1 MTQAT
6 KKEDIWIEQMILIRK
21 QLPVI
26 IGSSFLTSAIVA
38 LWLERYLDTAPLAIW
53 MSLVSVVAIIRLLH
67 MQYWRRKSVNAD
79 NVRAHIHQ
87 FTLLS
92 LVSGILW
99 GGFGIMT
106 VLQDI
111 LLVTLTAIMVLS
123 GMIASATASLS
134 HFRSAYLAFIIP
146 MSIPT
151 AIASLFVPDPIYYL
165 IAVLIIL
172 YLIVSLYFSRDL
184 RATLIQSITLRFEN
198 DALVDS
204 LKMEKAHAVSSMQ
217 TATRANFA
225 KSRFL
230 AAASHDLRQP
240 LCALR
245 LYTATLQ
252 MLDNNDRQEEI
263 AKNIDTSVIALE
275 ELFDSLLDI
284 SKLDAGTLDVQNES
298 FHLTTILDRII
309 VDFSAVAA
317 EKAIG
322 LDINADEFIVH
333 SDPQLLERLLRNLVS
348 NAIRYTD
355 QGGVQVR
362 TVKDRN
368 TVHIEV
374 QDTGCGISNAD
385 QTQIFD
391 EFVQLN
397 NPARDRTKGIGLGLS
412 IVQRIS
418 GLMGI
423 PVNVESTVGQG
434 SIFSLTVPLGDAV
447 TVIPVPM
454 KSSLPERYLNN
465 LFVLVVDDE
474 IAIQNA
480 MRSILEKWN
489 CTVVSAGSADE
500 AFEELA
506 KFDKPPDVAIVDLR
520 LRYGENGLDVIDAV
534 QDAFDNPVPSLIL
547 TGDIGAERLK
557 EVQISQY
564 PIMHKP
570 CDVDKLFDFLDNID
584 KNNSSLAV
592 VNAS

>member
-1 MTQAT
+1 MIDTT
-6 KKEDIWIEQMILIRK
+6 MREDIWIEQILLIRK

-26 IGSSFLTSAIVA
+26 IGSSFLTSAVVA
-38 LWLERYLDTAPLAIW
+38 FWLQRYMETAQLAIW
-53 MSLVSVVAIIRLLH
+53 MSLVSVLAIVRLIH
-67 MQYWRRKSVNAD
+67 MQHWRRRSVSAE

-99 GGFGIMT
+99 GSFGIMT
-106 VLQDI
+106 VSQNNP
-111 LLVTLTAIMVLS
+111 LVPLTAVMVLS

-134 HFRSAYLAFIIP
+134 HFRSAYLAFILPIT
-146 MSIPT
+146 IPT
-151 AIASLFVPDPIYYL
+151 AIAAFVVAEPLTYL
-165 IAVLIIL
+165 IAVLITI
-172 YLIVSLYFSRDL
+172 YLIVSIYFSLDL
-184 RATLIQSITLRFEN
+184 TATFIQSIKLRFEN
-198 DALVDS
+198 TALVAS
-204 LKMEKAHAVSSMQ
+204 LQEEKAHAVSSMQ

-263 AKNIDTSVIALE
+263 AKNIDVSVVALE

-284 SKLDAGTLDVQNES
+284 SKLDAGTLEVQIENFS
-298 FHLTTILDRII
+298 LTTILDRIA
-309 VDFSAVAA
+309 VDFKALATEKGIKFDITA
-317 EKAIG
+317 EK
-322 LDINADEFIVH
+322 LIVH

-348 NAIRYTD
+348 NAIRYTEE
-355 QGGVQVR
+355 GGVEVR
-362 TVKDRN
+362 IHGSNSTVR
-368 TVHIEV
+368 IEV
-374 QDTGCGISNAD
+374 QDTGCGISDAD

-412 IVQRIS
+412 IVRRIS
-418 GLMGI
+418 DLMEI

-434 SIFSLTVPLGDAV
+434 SVFRLTVPLGDPAE
-447 TVIPVPM
+447 VIPVHRE
-454 KSSLPERYLNN
+454 SSLPDRYLRN

-480 MRSILEKWN
+480 MHSILGKWG

-500 AFEELA
+500 AFIALVEYS
-506 KFDKPPDVAIVDLR
+506 KPPDVAIVDLR
-520 LRYGENGLDVIDAV
+520 LRSGENGLDVIKAI
-534 QDAFDNPVPSLIL
+534 QDAFDDPVPSLIL

-557 EVQISQY
+557 EVQVSKY

-570 CDVDKLFDFLDNID
+570 CDVDKLYNFLYDI
-584 KNNSSLAV
+584 AV
-592 VNAS
+592 RI